1 MSTLWRT
8 TAAAALLSLALP
20 VTGPPAS
27 AADRDGPAREDRKPA
42 RKASLSPGDT
52 VRAKVVKTGW
62 WWAANEPPPETGLL
76 AAPQPTT
83 PTTPARSIPVGAA
96 AGDPERISAIEVK
109 LKAEPGSMVRSFEM
123 VLRESGE
130 PGANVNA
137 EGAAVV
143 ACPVTELFW
152 ADGRAGAWK
161 DRPGYDCGIAEVP
174 GKRTKKGLWRFDLTT
189 LATTWLAEGNT
200 DSRSFVLVESV
211 PAPEGFQLAFDGV
224 KDKGVGLELKAAP
237 PPAGPDVPP
246 PPATTG
252 GSSGAGGV
260 GSAGGGD
267 LGAAGGGAALGGGGG
282 GGGAPAGDLGGAAG
296 DPAATD
302 AAPSQ
307 EGSADGRLRATPVAA
322 VPPWY
327 SGLPRA
333 AWVLV
338 PLALGLAYLIMLALG
353 PDARPAPASGQRG
366 VSRALERLR
375 TATTDLRGAR

>member
-8 TAAAALLSLALP
+8 TAAAALLALALP
-20 VTGPPAS
+20 VAGSPAN

-42 RKASLSPGDT
+42 RKAAPSPGDT

-62 WWAANEPPPETGLL
+62 WWVANEPPPETGLL
-76 AAPQPTT
+76 AAPQPPT
-83 PTTPARSIPVGAA
+83 PTTPAGLIPVGAA
-96 AGDPERISAIEVK
+96 AGDPERISAVEVK
-109 LKAEPGSMVRSFEM
+109 LKAEPGSTVRSFEL

-137 EGAAVV
+137 EEASVV

-152 ADGRAGAWK
+152 ADGRGAAWK
-161 DRPGYDCGIAEVP
+161 DRPGYDCGLAEAA

-224 KDKGVGLELKAAP
+224 KDKGVGLALKATPP
-237 PPAGPDVPP
+237 PPAPDVPP
-246 PPATTG
+246 PPGAAAGSGGAGDVAATG
-252 GSSGAGGV
+252 GGLGAG
-260 GSAGGGD
+260 A
-267 LGAAGGGAALGGGGG
+267 GGAALSGG
-282 GGGAPAGDLGGAAG
+282 GGGAPAGDLGGATG
-296 DPAATD
+296 DQAATD
-302 AAPSQ
+302 A
-307 EGSADGRLRATPVAA
+307 GSASEAPTDGRLRATPVAA

-353 PDARPAPASGQRG
+353 PDARPAPAAGQRG
-366 VSRALERLR
+366 VGRALERLR
-375 TATTDLRGAR
+375 TTAGDLRGAR